1 MTRLTTHMTP
11 EEVVKELTPRNEVL
25 PRCSCNKWPTYI
37 GAYDADGLT
46 LRCYGCLK
54 AVAKCTCR

>member
-1 MTRLTTHMTP
+1 MTP